1 MSVSTLTLQDV
12 EHLEDYIDGQY
23 PSQGEW
29 TRAKAV
35 ISKLRLIVSD
45 RLPASPAIIA
55 FADERRRQ
63 IEKEGWT
70 PEHDDDHVDG
80 ELSGAA
86 ACYAPF
92 GTTYKIPERPSKYAA
107 INMAREAAS
116 GGMDTLREAMRI
128 HAEKNPRPP
137 SRWPWEDV
145 AWKPSSRKRNIEK
158 AAALLA
164 AEWERIDRAEK
175 AAASISMETSGHRK
189 PASTVRQ
196 VAAKMLAINEYD
208 QREVARRLGLHEA
221 EDDGKLD
228 YEAALA
234 AVRRAGERGR
244 LGDLDFALD
253 SLLEVRT

>member
-1 MSVSTLTLQDV
+1 MSASTLTLQDV
-12 EHLEDYIDGQY
+12 GQLEDYVDGQY
-23 PSQGEW
+23 PSQGDW
-29 TRAKAV
+29 TRAKVV
-35 ISKLRLIVSD
+35 IAKLRLIVSGG
-45 RLPASPAIIA
+45 LQESPAIIA

-63 IEKEGWT
+63 IEREGWT
-70 PEHDDDHVDG
+70 PEHDDEHADG

-86 ACYAPF
+86 ACYALF
-92 GTTYKIPERPSKYAA
+92 GTTYKVPERPSKYAA

-116 GGMDTLREAMRI
+116 SGMDTLREAVRI

-137 SRWPWEDV
+137 SRWPWEDA

-164 AEWERIDRAEK
+164 AEWERIDRAER
-175 AAASISMETSGHRK
+175 AASSVETSAPGK

-196 VAAKMLAINEYD
+196 VAAKMLSIREYD
-208 QREVARRLGLHEA
+208 QRRVVKRLGLREA

-234 AVRRAGERGR
+234 AVRRAGDRGR
-244 LGDLDFALD
+244 LEELDLELD
-253 SLLEVRT
+253 AFLEVRA